1 MDPIYA
7 EMERL
12 NNNDLINN
20 FKFFSYL
27 RTNNYG
33 ELVRFLNYNADYEV
47 FALGH
52 SCGISDRVLLSNVF
66 DMENC
71 IKVNLCYYA
80 KEFNENDF
88 IEKVQE
94 VSRHFKPE
102 SKNGMR
108 EKIIPFNESVFLNNS
123 IKITFP

>member
-1 MDPIYA
+1 MHFCYESEKTVTGPICSRIVALYH
-7 EMERL
+7 R
-12 NNNDLINN
+12 N
-20 FKFFSYL
+20 SQ
-27 RTNNYG
+27 
-33 ELVRFLNYNADYEV
+33 FLNYNADYEV